1 MPPRSPRGASVVPNA
16 KTSPQHR
23 PTSAP
28 WTRCVARAQ
37 SMARRDLMLVMS
49 ISNGWR
55 IKRRRYA
62 TPGSPMRL
70 SRPPASSLAWGLHRR
85 RDPPVR
91 WESDHAPVCRPV
103 LSLPLPTQGDE
114 GRAERRLPVDVHAC
128 AIGSLRLESIG
139 WIVCQPKTLTVLVPR
154 NPLLEPP
161 TFRADPEARRLGR
174 GRGGSQD
181 VGLAPVRARKDGH
194 GG

>member
-1 MPPRSPRGASVVPNA
+1 M
-16 KTSPQHR
+16 
-23 PTSAP
+23 
-28 WTRCVARAQ
+28 CARAQ
-37 SMARRDLMLVMS
+37 SMGASRVARIMLVMS
-49 ISNGWR
+49 IS
-55 IKRRRYA
+55 KRLAHQTSALRHAGFVHAAVAAAR
-62 TPGSPMRL
+62 
-70 SRPPASSLAWGLHRR
+70 SSLAWGLHRR
-85 RDPPVR
+85 RGPPVR
-91 WESDHAPVCRPV
+91 RESDHAPVCRPV
-103 LSLPLPTQGDE
+103 LPLPLPSQGDE

-128 AIGSLRLESIG
+128 ASGSLRLESIG

-161 TFRADPEARRLGR
+161 TFRVEPEARRLGR

>member
-1 MPPRSPRGASVVPNA
+1 MPAVV
-16 KTSPQHR
+16 
-23 PTSAP
+23 
-28 WTRCVARAQ
+28 
-37 SMARRDLMLVMS
+37 
-49 ISNGWR
+49 
-55 IKRRRYA
+55 
-62 TPGSPMRL
+62 
-70 SRPPASSLAWGLHRR
+70 
-85 RDPPVR
+85 
-91 WESDHAPVCRPV
+91 
-103 LSLPLPTQGDE
+103 LPLPLPLSQGDE
-114 GRAERRLPVDVHAC
+114 GSAETGVPVGVHAC

-161 TFRADPEARRLGR
+161 TFRAEPEARRLGR

>member
-1 MPPRSPRGASVVPNA
+1 MAAGASNVGVRHAEFAP
-16 KTSPQHR
+16 
-23 PTSAP
+23 PT
-28 WTRCVARAQ
+28 V
-37 SMARRDLMLVMS
+37 
-49 ISNGWR
+49 
-55 IKRRRYA
+55 
-62 TPGSPMRL
+62 L
-70 SRPPASSLAWGLHRR
+70 SRPPAQVGRGGCIVGVTHLCAGRAIMHRYAGRCFRCRCHLAR
-85 RDPPVR
+85 
-91 WESDHAPVCRPV
+91 
-103 LSLPLPTQGDE
+103 GDE
-114 GRAERRLPVDVHAC
+114 ASAEARLPVDVHAC

-161 TFRADPEARRLGR
+161 TFRAEPEARRLGR